1 MTSGRVNSGRDALI
15 TGIGL
20 ISGLGEGARHT
31 HALLAGPEPVHPS
44 VENDKFAPYPVIPMA
59 ELDLS
64 TQIPRRGDQ
73 RQMGQWQR
81 FGVYAAGLALDDAG
95 IKDDADLLGKTN
107 LIVAAGGGERDPEAD
122 ALVLDAVR
130 KSKDPAAALAEPLLN
145 NLRPTLFLSQ
155 LSNLLAGNISIVH
168 HVTGS
173 SRTFMGEELSGAMAL
188 QVAVRRIQSGQGDVF
203 LVGGAYNAE
212 REDMLLFYELGQYL
226 WQGDPSAGVWQ
237 RAEKGGGIICGSMGA
252 FLVIESR
259 AHAAARGARAYA
271 RLERVATDTGRR
283 DDEAAVSARLE
294 QFAAAL
300 DGEDYNG
307 PLGYLCGASGAKQAS
322 DMERAFIDTL
332 SKNHEVAVRSFG
344 SVLGHGLEAQMPVG
358 VALAAAALDQKR
370 YYPPFD
376 PSDPATTNDTP
387 PGRIAVT
394 SFGHWRSEAIAVVAK
409 AD

>member
-1 MTSGRVNSGRDALI
+1 MTSAPVDSDRDALI

-20 ISGLGEGARHT
+20 ISGLGEGARQT
-31 HALLAGPEPVHPS
+31 HALLAGPEPARPP
-44 VENDKFAPYPVIPMA
+44 VEEDKFAPYPVIAMA

-73 RQMGQWQR
+73 RQMGPWQR

-95 IKDDADLLGKTN
+95 IKDDEELLGRTN

-122 ALVLDAVR
+122 ALVLDATR
-130 KSKDPAAALAEPLLN
+130 ESEDPAAALVEPLLT

-188 QVAVRRIQSGQGDVF
+188 QVAVRRIQSGQGDLF

-212 REDMLLFYELGQYL
+212 REDMLLFYELGHYL
-226 WQGDPSAGVWQ
+226 WQGNPAAGVWQ
-237 RAEKGGGIICGSMGA
+237 RAEQSGGIICGSMGG
-252 FLVIESR
+252 FVVIESR
-259 AHAAARGARAYA
+259 AHAAARGAKAYA
-271 RLERVATDTGRR
+271 RLESVATDTGPRE
-283 DDEAAVSARLE
+283 DEAAVGARLE
-294 QFAAAL
+294 RLAAAL
-300 DGEDYNG
+300 DGDG
-307 PLGYLCGASGAKQAS
+307 DDKPLGYLCGASGAKQAT
-322 DMERAFIDTL
+322 DMERAFIDSL
-332 SKNHEVAVRSFG
+332 SKKHDVVVRTFG

-376 PSDPATTNDTP
+376 PSDPATASDTP
-387 PGRIAVT
+387 PDRIAVT
-394 SFGHWRSEAIAVVAK
+394 SFGHWRGEAVAVVAR

>member
-1 MTSGRVNSGRDALI
+1 MTNAPVNSDRDALI

-20 ISGLGEGARHT
+20 ISGLGEGVRAT
-31 HALLAGPEPVHPS
+31 HALLAAPEPARPA
-44 VENDKFAPYPVIPMA
+44 VEEEEFAPYPVIPMA

-73 RQMGQWQR
+73 RQMGPWQR

-95 IKDDADLLGKTN
+95 IKDDEELLGRTN

-122 ALVLDAVR
+122 SLVLDAAR
-130 KSKDPAAALAEPLLN
+130 GSADPAGSLAEPLLT

-188 QVAVRRIQSGQGDVF
+188 EVAVRRIQSGQGDVF

-212 REDMLLFYELGQYL
+212 REDMLLFYELGRHL
-226 WQGDPSAGVWQ
+226 WQGDPTAGVWQ

-259 AHAAARGARAYA
+259 AHAAARGAKAYA
-271 RLERVATDTGRR
+271 RLDRVATDTGRR
-283 DDEAAVSARLE
+283 DDEAAIGARLE
-294 QFAAAL
+294 RLAAAL
-300 DGEDYNG
+300 DGDDDR
-307 PLGYLCGASGAKQAS
+307 PLGYLCGASGARQAT
-322 DMERAFIDTL
+322 DMERDFIDLL
-332 SKNHEVAVRSFG
+332 SRNHDMAVRTFG

-358 VALAAAALDQKR
+358 VALAAAAFDQKR

-376 PSDPATTNDTP
+376 PADPATGGDTLAD
-387 PGRIAVT
+387 RIVVS
-394 SFGHWRSEAIAVVAK
+394 SFGHWRGEAVAVVSS

>member
-1 MTSGRVNSGRDALI
+1 MTSERVNSDRDALI

-31 HALLAGPEPVHPS
+31 HALLAGPQPARPA
-44 VENDKFAPYPVIPMA
+44 VEKDKFAPYPVIPMA

-73 RQMGQWQR
+73 RQMGPWQR
-81 FGVYAAGLALDDAG
+81 YGVYAAGLALDDAG
-95 IKDDADLLGKTN
+95 IKDDEELLGRTN

-130 KSKDPAAALAEPLLN
+130 DSEDPAASLTQPLLT

-173 SRTFMGEELSGAMAL
+173 SRTFMGEELCGAMAL
-188 QVAVRRIQSGQGDVF
+188 EVAMRRIQCGQGDVF

-212 REDMLLFYELGQYL
+212 REDMLLFLEIGQHL
-226 WQGDPSAGVWQ
+226 WQGDPATGVWQ

-271 RLERVATDTGRR
+271 RLESVATDTGRR
-283 DDEAAVSARLE
+283 DDEAAAGARLE
-294 QFAAAL
+294 QLAAAL
-300 DGEDYNG
+300 RGDDDG
-307 PLGYLCGASGAKQAS
+307 PLGYLCGASGAKQAT
-322 DMERAFIDTL
+322 DLERVFIDAL

-376 PSDPATTNDTP
+376 PTDPATSSDTL

-394 SFGHWRSEAIAVVAK
+394 SFGHWRGEAVAVVAR

>member
-1 MTSGRVNSGRDALI
+1 MTSAPDSSDRDALI

-20 ISGLGEGARHT
+20 ISGLGEGARQT
-31 HALLAGPEPVHPS
+31 HALLAGAEPARPA
-44 VENDKFAPYPVIPMA
+44 VETDKFAPYPVIAMA

-64 TQIPRRGDQ
+64 SQIPRRGDQ
-73 RQMGQWQR
+73 RQMGPWQR

-122 ALVLDAVR
+122 MLVLDAAR
-130 KSKDPAAALAEPLLN
+130 DSKNPADVLAEPLLT

-188 QVAVRRIQSGQGDVF
+188 EVATRRIQSGQGDLF

-212 REDMLLFYELGQYL
+212 REDMLLFYELGKYL
-226 WQGDPSAGVWQ
+226 WQGDPAAGVWQ
-237 RAEKGGGIICGSMGA
+237 RAEKGGGVITGSMGA

-259 AHAAARGARAYA
+259 AHAAARGAKAYA
-271 RLERVATDTGRR
+271 RLESVATDTGPRG
-283 DDEAAVSARLE
+283 DDASAGARLE
-294 QFAAAL
+294 QLAVAL
-300 DGEDYNG
+300 DGEDDDG
-307 PLGYLCGASGAKQAS
+307 PLGYLCGASGARQAS
-322 DMERAFIDTL
+322 DMERVFIDML
-332 SKNHEVAVRSFG
+332 SQNHDLAVRTFG

-358 VALAAAALDQKR
+358 VALAAAALDQNR

-376 PSDPATTNDTP
+376 PFDQATNSEPA

-394 SFGHWRSEAIAVVAK
+394 SFGHWRGEAIAVVAK

>member
-1 MTSGRVNSGRDALI
+1 MTSAPAESDRDALI

-31 HALLAGPEPVHPS
+31 HALLAGPEPVRPA

-64 TQIPRRGDQ
+64 SQIPRRGDQ
-73 RQMGQWQR
+73 RQMGPWQR

-95 IKDDADLLGKTN
+95 LKDDGELLGQTN

-130 KSKDPAAALAEPLLN
+130 QSKDPTAALTEPLLN

-168 HVTGS
+168 NVTGS

-188 QVAVRRIQSGQGDVF
+188 QVAMRRIQSGQGDLF

-212 REDMLLFYELGQYL
+212 RQDMLLLFEIGRHL
-226 WQGDPSAGVWQ
+226 WQGDPAAGVWQ

-259 AHAAARGARAYA
+259 AHAAARGAKAYA
-271 RLERVATDTGRR
+271 RLETVATDTGPR
-283 DDEAAVSARLE
+283 DDEAVVGARLE
-294 QFAAAL
+294 QLAAVL
-300 DGEDYNG
+300 DSHRGDG
-307 PLGYLCGASGAKQAS
+307 SLGYLCGASGARQATV
-322 DMERAFIDTL
+322 MERVFIDRL
-332 SKNHEVAVRSFG
+332 SKNHDVAVRTFG

-358 VALAAAALDQKR
+358 VALAAAALEQKR

-376 PSDPATTNDTP
+376 PSDPAITSDTP

-394 SFGHWRSEAIAVVAK
+394 SFGHWRGEAIAVVAR

>member
-1 MTSGRVNSGRDALI
+1 MTSAPVDSARDALI

-20 ISGLGEGARHT
+20 ISGLGEGARQT
-31 HALLAGPEPVHPS
+31 HALLAGSEPVRPA
-44 VENDKFAPYPVIPMA
+44 VESGKFAPYPVIAMA

-64 TQIPRRGDQ
+64 SQIPRRGDQ
-73 RQMGQWQR
+73 RQMGPWQR
-81 FGVYAAGLALDDAG
+81 LGVYAAGLALDDAG
-95 IKDDADLLGKTN
+95 IKDDAELLAKTN

-122 ALVLDAVR
+122 GLVLDAVR
-130 KSKDPAAALAEPLLN
+130 QAKDPAAALAEPLAS

-168 HVTGS
+168 KVTGS

-188 QVAVRRIQSGQGDVF
+188 QVAVRRIQSGQGDLF

-212 REDMLLFYELGQYL
+212 REDMLLFLETGRYL
-226 WQGDPSAGVWQ
+226 WQGDPAAGVWQ
-237 RAEKGGGIICGSMGA
+237 RAQNGGGMICGSMGA
-252 FLVIESR
+252 FLAIESR

-271 RLERVATDTGRR
+271 RIERVAADTGQRE
-283 DDEAAVSARLE
+283 DEAAVGARLARLATTLE
-294 QFAAAL
+294 
-300 DGEDYNG
+300 GEDGGG
-307 PLGYLCGASGAKQAS
+307 PLGYLCGASGARQAT
-322 DMERAFIDTL
+322 DMERTFIDLL
-332 SKNHEVAVRSFG
+332 SKNHAVAVRSFG

-376 PSDPATTNDTP
+376 PSDPVTASDTP
-387 PGRIAVT
+387 PRRIAVT
-394 SFGHWRSEAIAVVAK
+394 SFGHWRGEAVALLAT

>member
-1 MTSGRVNSGRDALI
+1 MTNTPVPADREALI

-20 ISGLGEGARHT
+20 ITGLGEGASQT
-31 HALLAGPEPVHPS
+31 HALLAGPKPARPA
-44 VENDKFAPYPVIPMA
+44 VETDKFAPYPVVAMA

-64 TQIPRRGDQ
+64 SQIARRGDR
-73 RQMGQWQR
+73 RQMGPWQR
-81 FGVYAAGLALDDAG
+81 FGVYSAGLALDDAG
-95 IKDDADLLGKTN
+95 IKDDAELLGRTN

-122 ALVLDAVR
+122 TLVLEAAR
-130 KSKDPAAALAEPLLN
+130 QSKNPAAALAQSLLV

-173 SRTFMGEELSGAMAL
+173 SRTFMGEELAGAMAL
-188 QVAVRRIQSGQGDVF
+188 QVALRRIQSGQGELF

-212 REDMLLFYELGQYL
+212 REDMLLLLQIGQYL
-226 WQGDPSAGVWQ
+226 WQGDPAAGVWQ
-237 RAEKGGGIICGSMGA
+237 RAQKGGGILCGSMGA

-259 AHAAARGARAYA
+259 AHAVARGAKVYG
-271 RLERVATDTGRR
+271 RLDTVATDTGPRQ
-283 DDEAAVSARLE
+283 DEAVIGARLA
-294 QFAAAL
+294 QLAAAL
-300 DGEDYNG
+300 EGENGEG
-307 PLGYLCGASGAKQAS
+307 PLGYLCGASGAKQATE
-322 DMERAFIDTL
+322 MERAFIDLL
-332 SKNHEVAVRSFG
+332 SNDHEVAVRSFG

-376 PSDPATTNDTP
+376 PCDPAMASDTM

-394 SFGHWRSEAIAVVAK
+394 SFGHWRGEAVALVAR

>member
-1 MTSGRVNSGRDALI
+1 MRNAPVQSDRDAVI

-20 ISGLGEGARHT
+20 ISGLGEGARQT
-31 HALLAGPEPVHPS
+31 HALLAGPEPVRPA
-44 VENDKFAPYPVIPMA
+44 VDAGTFAPYPVIPMA

-64 TQIPRRGDQ
+64 KQIPRRGDQ
-73 RQMGQWQR
+73 RQMGPWQR
-81 FGVYAAGLALDDAG
+81 FGVYAAGLALEDAG
-95 IKDDADLLGKTN
+95 IKDDAELLGRTN

-122 ALVLDAVR
+122 ALVLEAARD
-130 KSKDPAAALAEPLLN
+130 STDPAAALTEPLLT

-188 QVAVRRIQSGQGDVF
+188 QVAVRRIQGGQGEIF

-212 REDMLLFYELGQYL
+212 REDMLLFLEIGHYL
-226 WQGDPSAGVWQ
+226 WQGDPAAGVWQ

-259 AHAAARGARAYA
+259 AHAAARKANIYA
-271 RLERVATDTGRR
+271 RLETVATDTGRR
-283 DDEAAVSARLE
+283 GDEAAVEARLARL
-294 QFAAAL
+294 AAAVDNE
-300 DGEDYNG
+300 DGGE
-307 PLGYLCGASGAKQAS
+307 PLGYLCGASGAKQAT
-322 DMERAFIDTL
+322 DMERAFIDL
-332 SKNHEVAVRSFG
+332 LAKNHEVSVRSFG

-358 VALAAAALDQKR
+358 VALAAAALQQKR

-376 PSDPATTNDTP
+376 PSDPASGGDRP
-387 PGRIAVT
+387 PRRVAVT
-394 SFGHWRSEAIAVVAK
+394 SFGHWRGEAVALL
-409 AD
+409 AEAE

>member
-1 MTSGRVNSGRDALI
+1 MTGAPVSSDRDALI

-20 ISGLGEGARHT
+20 ISGLGEGARAT
-31 HALLAGPEPVHPS
+31 HALLAGPEPVRPP
-44 VENDKFAPYPVIPMA
+44 VEEKTFAPYPVIAMT
-59 ELDLS
+59 EIDLS

-73 RQMGQWQR
+73 RQMGPWQR

-95 IKDDADLLGKTN
+95 IKDDEELLGRTN

-122 ALVLDAVR
+122 DLVLDAAR
-130 KSKDPAAALAEPLLN
+130 SSDDPAGSLAEPLLT

-188 QVAVRRIQSGQGDVF
+188 EVAVRRIQSGQGDVF

-212 REDMLLFYELGQYL
+212 REDMLLFYELGRHL
-226 WQGDPSAGVWQ
+226 WQGDPAAGVWQ
-237 RAEKGGGIICGSMGA
+237 RAEMGGGIVCGSMGA

-271 RLERVATDTGRR
+271 RLARVASDTGRR
-283 DDEAAVSARLE
+283 DDEAAISARLE
-294 QFAAAL
+294 RLAAAL
-300 DGEDYNG
+300 EGETGQG
-307 PLGYLCGASGAKQAS
+307 PLGYLCGASGARQAS
-322 DMERAFIDTL
+322 DMERDFIDRL
-332 SKNHEVAVRSFG
+332 ARNREVAVRTFG

-358 VALAAAALDQKR
+358 VALAAAALDQNR

-376 PSDPATTNDTP
+376 PSDPAAAGDMP
-387 PGRIAVT
+387 AHCIAVT
-394 SFGHWRSEAIAVVAK
+394 SFGHWRGEAIAVVAK

>member
-1 MTSGRVNSGRDALI
+1 MTSAPVNSDRDALI

-31 HALLAGPEPVHPS
+31 HALLAGSEPARPA

-64 TQIPRRGDQ
+64 SQIPRRGDQ
-73 RQMGQWQR
+73 RQMGPWQR
-81 FGVYAAGLALDDAG
+81 FAVYAAGLALDDAG
-95 IKDDADLLGKTN
+95 IKDDAELLGQTN

-122 ALVLDAVR
+122 TLVLDAVR
-130 KSKDPAAALAEPLLN
+130 KSKDPAAALAEPLLA
-145 NLRPTLFLSQ
+145 NLRPTLFLTQ

-188 QVAVRRIQSGQGDVF
+188 QVAARRIQSGQGDLF

-212 REDMLLFYELGQYL
+212 REDMLLFFEIGRNL
-226 WQGDPSAGVWQ
+226 WQGDPAAGVWQ

-259 AHAAARGARAYA
+259 AHAAARGAKAYA
-271 RLERVATDTGRR
+271 RLEMVATDTGPRE
-283 DDEAAVSARLE
+283 DEAVVGARLE
-294 QFAAAL
+294 RLAAAL
-300 DGEDYNG
+300 DGNG
-307 PLGYLCGASGAKQAS
+307 GEEPLGYLCGASGAKQAT
-322 DMERAFIDTL
+322 DIERVFIDAL
-332 SKNHEVAVRSFG
+332 SKNHDVAVRTFG

-376 PSDPATTNDTP
+376 PSDPATTGDTL

-394 SFGHWRSEAIAVVAK
+394 SFGHWRGEAIAIVAK